1 MGRLKLSNMEKPTT
15 LNKLTDRESEVAE
28 LLAWGATKKEAAKK
42 LFLSHYT
49 VDNHL
54 RNIFIKTGTNKV
66 NELSA
71 WWFCTRFKISMDLNP
86 LKKQI
91 IAIML
96 LLIIIPATFNV
107 TVTDN
112 YSKRRNRART
122 EIRTIYRR
130 TEKWQE
136 IQL

>member
-1 MGRLKLSNMEKPTT
+1 MEKPTA
-15 LNKLTDRESEVAE
+15 LNELTKREKQIAE
-28 LLAWGATKKEAAKK
+28 LLAWGATKKEAANK

-49 VDNHL
+49 IDNHL

-71 WWFCTRFKISMDLNP
+71 WWFCTRFKISFDLNP

-96 LLIIIPATFNV
+96 LLIILPTTLNITI
-107 TVTDN
+107 TDN
-112 YSKRRNRART
+112 YSKRRNRVKT
-122 EIRTIYRR
+122 EVRIYRR
-130 TEKWQE
+130 SEKWE
-136 IQL
+136 GIQL